1 MKHILVIDDDVPIG
15 DMLEEVLTREGYRVS
30 RAYSGTEG
38 RLALGADRPD
48 LALLDLML
56 PGLSGEELL
65 PEIRDLP
72 VIIVSAKADIDGKV
86 GLLLGGAAD
95 YVTKPFDIR
104 ELLARI
110 AVNLRRT
117 AQPVSETLSRSGLR
131 LDPASREVSAEG
143 REVRLTRTEYAIL
156 KLLLQNPDQVIA
168 KSVLLDR
175 ISADTPDCT
184 ESSLKMHVSNLRRK
198 LRDAGAGE
206 CIASVWGIGFKL
218 AEEEP
223 KS

>member
-65 PEIRDLP
+65 PEIKDLP

-95 YVTKPFDIR
+95 YVTKPFEIR

-198 LRDAGAGE
+198 LRNAGGRE
-206 CIASVWGIGFKL
+206 YIESVWGIGFKL
-218 AEEEP
+218 AGE
-223 KS
+223 

>member
-15 DMLEEVLTREGYRVS
+15 DMLEEVLTGEGYRVS

-48 LALLDLML
+48 LVLLDLML

-72 VIIVSAKADIDGKV
+72 VIVVSAKTDINSKV
-86 GLLLGGAAD
+86 GLLLDGAVD

-110 AVNLRRT
+110 AVSLRRT
-117 AQPVSETLSRSGLR
+117 AQPAGGVLSQVGLR
-131 LDPASREVSAEG
+131 LDPLSREVTAEG

-198 LRDAGAGE
+198 LREAGGRE
-206 CIASVWGIGFKL
+206 YIESVWGIGFKL
-218 AEEEP
+218 AE
-223 KS
+223 S